1 MRKIPKQPTTGEA
14 KDVTCAVRFNAT
26 MYERLKATAGELG
39 LSLSD
44 IIRQSLTAYM
54 DTHSR
59 TVLEKKLEE
68 VELRKKVIDATK
80 NQDQSL
86 KDTLLQLLEKTG
98 S

>member
-1 MRKIPKQPTTGEA
+1 MRKSLKQPITGEA
-14 KDVTCAVRFNAT
+14 KDVTCAVRFNAS
-26 MYERLKATAGELG
+26 MYERLKTTAGELG

-44 IIRQSLTAYM
+44 IIRQALTTYM
-54 DTHSR
+54 EAHSR

-80 NQDQSL
+80 NEDQSL
-86 KDTLLQLLEKTG
+86 KETLLQLLEKTG

>member
-1 MRKIPKQPTTGEA
+1 MSKIPKKPTTGEA

-26 MYERLKATAGELG
+26 MYERLKTTANELG

-44 IIRQSLTAYM
+44 IIRQALTTYM
-54 DTHSR
+54 EVHNR

-80 NQDQSL
+80 NEDQSL
-86 KDTLLQLLEKTG
+86 KETLLQLLEKTG